1 MNINEYIDHT
11 YLKAFGGEEIIKK
24 LCEEA
29 KEYNFKSV
37 CVNPYYIELAR
48 KLLKGSNVLVCTVIG
63 FPLGQNTIETKVFE
77 TKDAVEKGADEIDM
91 VINIAALKDKKDD
104 YVYNEIKEIKNAC
117 SDKVLKVIIETCYLN
132 EEEIRRASA
141 LSLKANADF
150 VKTSTG
156 FGTAGAKVE
165 NVCIMKDVVKD
176 NAKIKAAGG
185 INNFNEAKAMIDA
198 GASRIGTSHGVEIVK
213 GE

>member
-1 MNINEYIDHT
+1 
-11 YLKAFGGEEIIKK
+11 
-24 LCEEA
+24 
-29 KEYNFKSV
+29 
-37 CVNPYYIELAR
+37 
-48 KLLKGSNVLVCTVIG
+48 
-63 FPLGQNTIETKVFE
+63 
-77 TKDAVEKGADEIDM
+77 M